1 MSRGPAAPGFTLVE
15 VMVAV
20 SITAVMGAMLAGA
33 FQRAYQA
40 RDLVEQ
46 QEDRFAGARV
56 ALTRM
61 AREISMAF
69 LSEHYDHRRF
79 RDRPTLFR
87 GRDGGDSDSLLFTT
101 MSHERLVRDVKESD
115 QSVVEYTLD
124 SDPDLPGE
132 EALWR
137 REKARIDDDPEHG
150 GTRAVLCQHVA
161 SFDVSYW
168 DWRKQEWAREWNS
181 ASTERQGILP
191 TRVRLKLVLKM
202 PDGRT
207 SAFETQTR
215 IAIIRP
221 LDF

>member
-1 MSRGPAAPGFTLVE
+1 MSRGLAARGFTLIE
-15 VMVAV
+15 VMVAI
-20 SITAVMGAMLAGA
+20 SITAVMGAMLVGA
-33 FQRAYQA
+33 FQRAYRA
-40 RDLVEQ
+40 RELTEQ
-46 QEDRFAGARV
+46 QEDRYAGARV

-79 RDRPTLFR
+79 RERPTLFR
-87 GRDGGDSDSLLFTT
+87 GQDSGDRDTLLFTT
-101 MSHERLVRDVKESD
+101 MSHERLVRDAKESD
-115 QSVVEYTLD
+115 QSVVEYALD
-124 SDPDLPGE
+124 ADPDFPGE
-132 EALWR
+132 VALWR
-137 REKARIDDDPEHG
+137 REKVRIDDDPEHG
-150 GTRAVLCQHVA
+150 GTRAVLCQHVT

-168 DWRKQEWAREWNS
+168 DWKKQEWAREWNA

-202 PDGRT
+202 SDGKT
-207 SAFETQTR
+207 ESFETQAR